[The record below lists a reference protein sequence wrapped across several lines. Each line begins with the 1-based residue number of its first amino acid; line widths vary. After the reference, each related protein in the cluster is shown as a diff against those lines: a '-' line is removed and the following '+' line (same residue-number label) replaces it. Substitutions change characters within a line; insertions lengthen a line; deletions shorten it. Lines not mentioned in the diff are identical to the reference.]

1 MPRTSGVSSSS
12 TVWLRHL
19 RPRPRTVARWSSF
32 LPRKPLMSVILTL
45 PTCFS
50 AATISS
56 LRQLL
61 DRQSALARD
70 ICRGIA
76 ILQRVERRPYDVVRI
91 GRPVALGKDVGHA
104 HDFENRAHGAPG
116 DDAGTFGGRLHENPG
131 RAMPSLNRVMER
143 ATFQPHLD
151 HPATRLFHRL
161 LNRDRD
167 LLGLPLAHADPAVT
181 VADDGQRGESQDAPA
196 LHHLRDA
203 VDADHLLAQPIAPI
217 VLLLP
222 VLLLPAHW
230 LCHVRS
236 RPLCGARTSDRLRG
250 QRRPA
255 PSRGRDI

>member
-32 LPRKPLMSVILTL
+32 LPRKPLMSVILTF

-56 LRQLL
+56 LRELF

-70 ICRGIA
+70 IRRGIA
-76 ILQRVERRPYDVVRI
+76 ILQGVECRPYDVVRI
-91 GRPVALGKDVGHA
+91 GRSVALGQDVGYTHNLE
-104 HDFENRAHGAPG
+104 HRAHRAPG

-131 RAMPSLNRVMER
+131 RSVATLHRVMER
-143 ATFQPHLD
+143 TAFQAHLD
-151 HPATRLFHRL
+151 HPAARLFHRL

-181 VADDGQRGESQDAPA
+181 VADDRQSGESQDAPA

-203 VDADHLLAQPIAPI
+203 VDADHLLAQPVAPI

-250 QRRPA
+250 QRRP
-255 PSRGRDI
+255 